1 MRARAAPPG
10 TEGGVTGLHNKEHE
24 SRVVPVTWMTGAAG
38 VSTAQI
44 SVAGERRSLSQ
55 ITETEEIEMR

>member
-10 TEGGVTGLHNKEHE
+10 TEGGVTGPHNKEQE
-24 SRVVPVTWMTGAAG
+24 SRVVPVTWITGADG

-44 SVAGERRSLSQ
+44 SVAGERRSLSP